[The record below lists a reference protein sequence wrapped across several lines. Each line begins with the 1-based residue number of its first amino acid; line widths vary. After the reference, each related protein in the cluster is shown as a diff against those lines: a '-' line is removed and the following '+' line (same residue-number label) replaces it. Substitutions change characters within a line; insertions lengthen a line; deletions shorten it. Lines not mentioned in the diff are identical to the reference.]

1 VIINAANLQ
10 LASAHQASD
19 TTISRTSLRAWID
32 GRPTGAGDP
41 ASDVGTT
48 GGARLDMQS
57 ASVERATT
65 AEISA
70 VAQALNAGALNAGAA
85 GSVAVPGACPAASR
99 GTGPGSACTTTGGDA
114 LTAAAE
120 RAAGLFD
127 DLDAAAAAAARATL
141 HDIAVIRSGPLAR
154 LARLAAAAGD
164 PTRTPRSVSPSTS
177 VDRTSAM
184 EGPEADALEPT
195 THDPNLLALIALVE
209 HLTGRPVRLL
219 RARDVHG
226 HLDNAS
232 RRELAD
238 AVRAAMAARPR
249 GNGEAPRAGYGIA
262 LDTHAEH
269 HEVEVT
275 TVAVRGTIQ
284 TADGRQ
290 IDVALDL
297 AMSRRTAEVLDSH
310 LRAGDAKLVDPLVID
325 LAPGAAAAPGAGLVS
340 ATFNFDLNGDGA
352 TEQIHQ
358 LAAGSGFLVV
368 DRNGNGQIDDGS
380 ELFGPAT
387 GSGFGELAAADADAN
402 GWIDE
407 RDPIFARLAV
417 WQPAAE
423 GSGALTSLAQAGVGA
438 ISTTNVASP
447 FAAHD
452 PATDALAG
460 QVAATGIY
468 VAESGAVGTVRQ
480 VDFTV

>member
-1 VIINAANLQ
+1 MIIDAANLQ
-10 LASAHQASD
+10 LASAHKASD
-19 TTISRTSLRAWID
+19 TTVSRTSLRAWVD
-32 GRPTGAGDP
+32 GRPTGADDP
-41 ASDVGTT
+41 ASGA
-48 GGARLDMQS
+48 GAAGSARLDARS
-57 ASVERATT
+57 ASLERAAT

-70 VAQALNAGALNAGAA
+70 VAQSLNAGALNRGALNPGAA
-85 GSVAVPGACPAASR
+85 GPRSAGGA
-99 GTGPGSACTTTGGDA
+99 TGGDA
-114 LTAAAE
+114 LAAAAE
-120 RAAGLFD
+120 RAARLFAG
-127 DLDAAAAAAARATL
+127 LDAAGAAAAGATL
-141 HDIAVIRSGPLAR
+141 HDIEAIRTSQLPR
-154 LARLAAAAGD
+154 LAEAGGGST
-164 PTRTPRSVSPSTS
+164 PAPRSAPPSTS
-177 VDRTSAM
+177 VEAALETEA
-184 EGPEADALEPT
+184 ADALEPT
-195 THDPNLLALIALVE
+195 THDPNLRALIALVE
-209 HLTGRPVRLL
+209 HLTGRPIRLL
-219 RARDVHG
+219 RARDMHG
-226 HLDNAS
+226 HLDEAS
-232 RRELAD
+232 RRELAA
-238 AVRAAMAARPR
+238 AVRAARATPSR
-249 GNGEAPRAGYGIA
+249 GDGNAPRAGYGIA
-262 LDTHAEH
+262 LDAHAEH

-275 TVAVRGTIQ
+275 TVSVRGTIQ

-290 IDVALDL
+290 IEVALDL
-297 AMSRRTAEVLDSH
+297 AMSRRTAEVLDTR

-368 DRNGNGQIDDGS
+368 DRNGNGQIDNGS
-380 ELFGPAT
+380 ELFGPTT
-387 GSGFGELAAADADAN
+387 GNGFGELAAADADAN

-407 RDPIFARLAV
+407 RDPVFARLAV
-417 WQPAAE
+417 WQPGPA
-423 GSGALTSLAQAGVGA
+423 GSGTLTSLAEAGVGA